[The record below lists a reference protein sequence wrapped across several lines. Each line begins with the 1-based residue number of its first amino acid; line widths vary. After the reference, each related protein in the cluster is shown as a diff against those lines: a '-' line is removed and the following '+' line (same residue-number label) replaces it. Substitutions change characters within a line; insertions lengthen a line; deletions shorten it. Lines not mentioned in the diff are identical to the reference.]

1 MAGVAV
7 FVVAVLAVIVVAA
20 LWGTSVV
27 PDGPTANSGITARAD
42 GTARQAGSADIAP
55 ASTPISEW
63 RAGEMP
69 YLYQTD
75 TAWASEPYAG
85 GTVAKNGC
93 GPTCVTMA
101 DVYLTGRADLTP
113 ADMCARAEAGGWF
126 YDGMTTWTYMTEGVA
141 QLGLVG
147 EEQPADAGVL
157 RSLLAAG
164 TPIICSMRPGDFT
177 KSGHFILLAG
187 LDGDGDVI
195 VRDPNSEQRSHQTW
209 DLQRVINQCANIWS
223 MRLA

>member
-1 MAGVAV
+1 M
-7 FVVAVLAVIVVAA
+7 FVVVVLVVIVVLA
-20 LWGTSVV
+20 LRGA
-27 PDGPTANSGITARAD
+27 GILSGGLASDASITARSGASAGAD
-42 GTARQAGSADIAP
+42 SLADVAP
-55 ASTPISEW
+55 TSTSVSDW

-75 TAWASEPYAG
+75 EAWASKPYAG

-101 DVYLTGRADLTP
+101 YIYLTGHTDLTP
-113 ADMCARAEAGGWF
+113 ADACARAEASGHF
-126 YDGMTTWTYMTEGVA
+126 YEGMTTWTYLTDGVLE
-141 QLGLVG
+141 LGLVG
-147 EEQPADAGVL
+147 EEQPADASVL

-177 KSGHFILLAG
+177 KNGHFILLAG
-187 LDGDGDVI
+187 LDGDGNVI